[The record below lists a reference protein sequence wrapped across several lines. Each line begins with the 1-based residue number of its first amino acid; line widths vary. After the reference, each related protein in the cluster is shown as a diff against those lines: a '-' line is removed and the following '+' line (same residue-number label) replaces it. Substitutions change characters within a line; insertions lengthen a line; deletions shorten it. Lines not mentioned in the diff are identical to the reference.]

1 MQNKKKS
8 KPDFLLKCVR
18 TIKGLNFDDLII
30 TVTINFSPVSFIV
43 LINGK
48 LLLLSQL
55 YLINIYFLYL
65 GPCFYVYNCVT

>member
-8 KPDFLLKCVR
+8 KPDFSLKCVR
-18 TIKGLNFDDLII
+18 TVKGLNFDDLII
-30 TVTINFSPVSFIV
+30 TVTINFSPVIFIV

-55 YLINIYFLYL
+55 QLINICFLYL